1 MPIEIEKAPHL
12 GDYIKITIFGA
23 GLAVLW
29 TSLHTIVIPVR
40 LLDIA
45 PENLKNTYL
54 GLLTFTGL
62 ILAMLVQP
70 VAGAFSDRLTSPIGK
85 RLPFIFFG
93 TLVALLLLPTVGISN
108 TFYYLFL
115 SYCCLQLA
123 SNIAQG
129 PFQALIPDMV
139 SQKYRGTASGVKS
152 LLEILLAVMLIRLVA
167 YFMDAYAVQKNSV
180 WLWSSLAVVGIIL
193 LATMI
198 ATLFTVREQ
207 NVETGTQMPT
217 RIKIIAG
224 AYKIDTKRDRNFIWF
239 LTSRLFIFMALGTLQ
254 TFALYFLKDV
264 VRPPNPASMTAD
276 LVMTVGILLLISVY
290 PAGYLSDKI
299 GRKPL
304 IIFSGIT
311 GIVGILTIY
320 FSPTYTGVITC
331 AGLLGISTGTF
342 LSTNWA
348 LATDLAIRGEEAR
361 YLGLTN
367 FATAGAGALSRLTG
381 PLIDFFNNRQ
391 ANSGY
396 VVMLIICILYFVAGS
411 SLTMLIRKTGSNAN
425 D

>member
-1 MPIEIEKAPHL
+1 VSIEKAPHL

-45 PENLKNTYL
+45 PESLKNTYL
-54 GLLTFTGL
+54 GLLTFVGL

-70 VAGAFSDRLTSPIGK
+70 ITGAFSDRFASPFGRRI
-85 RLPFIFFG
+85 PFIFFG
-93 TLVALLLLPTVGISN
+93 TLVALLILPAIGISN
-108 TFYYLFL
+108 TFCYLFL

-139 SQKYRGTASGVKS
+139 PQKYRGTASGVKS
-152 LLEILLAVMLIRLVA
+152 LLEILLAVLLIRLVA
-167 YFMDAYAVQKNSV
+167 YFMDAYATQKDSL
-180 WLWSSLAVVGIIL
+180 WLWVSLAIVGTIL
-193 LATMI
+193 FATMV
-198 ATLFTVREQ
+198 ATLFTVKER
-207 NVETGTQMPT
+207 NTVTRAYMPT
-217 RIKIIAG
+217 QAEIIAG
-224 AYKIDTKRDRNFIWF
+224 AYKIDAKRDRNFVWF
-239 LTSRLFIFMALGTLQ
+239 LASRLFIFMALGTLQ

-290 PAGYLSDKI
+290 PAGYFSDKL
-299 GRKPL
+299 GRQPL
-304 IIFSGIT
+304 IILSGIT
-311 GIVGILTIY
+311 GVIGILTIY
-320 FSPTYTGVITC
+320 FSPTYAGVIIC
-331 AGLLGISTGTF
+331 AALLGISTGTF

-367 FATAGAGALSRLTG
+367 LATAGAGALSRLTG

-396 VVMLIICILYFVAGS
+396 AIMLIICIVYFIAGS
-411 SLTMLIRKTGSNAN
+411 TLVMLIKKTNSNAS